1 MWGWT
6 QRTDGKVHLGQ
17 EKGTSG
23 LPGNARRE
31 VGCLALAFRASAI
44 GLLSFA
50 ELGAPPGEGPSP
62 LFSAPTL
69 SPG

>member
-23 LPGNARRE
+23 LQGNAWRE

-50 ELGAPPGEGPSP
+50 KL
-62 LFSAPTL
+62 
-69 SPG
+69 